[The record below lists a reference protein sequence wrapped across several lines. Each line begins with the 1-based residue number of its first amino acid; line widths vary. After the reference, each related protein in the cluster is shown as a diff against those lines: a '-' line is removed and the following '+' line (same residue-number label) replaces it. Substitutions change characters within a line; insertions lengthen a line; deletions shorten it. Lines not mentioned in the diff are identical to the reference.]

1 VLRRFTPRNDKL
13 FNVFVLKEIDVAS
26 KEDLKNILTGID
38 GKGYKAYKDIEG
50 SFDFGPFTL
59 HIDHVQGDPFAP
71 PSRLRFHIPLQR
83 TGFPAS
89 LFERRIKRIA
99 FQDFIAR
106 QFETIQRRVVKGHRG
121 IGRSGIISIDSGK
134 QEILERSAVS
144 IDAQGVE
151 VRFTVGLPSEG
162 RRILGKEAME
172 IFFQEI
178 PQIGDQCLLYQ
189 HYDPSDVKTHGE
201 VAEDQE
207 AIQKQLDEKG
217 LVAFIHDMS
226 ILPRRSGVDDR
237 PLTQNVV
244 PFYYPSELEVELSV
258 PNRGQIKGL
267 GIPKGV
273 TLIVGGGFHGK
284 TTLLN
289 AIERGIYPH
298 IPGDGREY
306 IATLPSAVKIRAE
319 DGRSVEK
326 VDISPFISHL
336 PQGKDTMKFSTE
348 NASGST
354 SQAANIIEALEMNAR
369 LLLIDE
375 DTSATNFMVRDE
387 RMQELV
393 AKDKEPITPFVDKV
407 KQLHRDLGVSTILVM
422 GGSGDYFDVADTVMM
437 MDNYQPRCV
446 TKRAK
451 EIAQIHASKRVN
463 EGGASFGKVTYR
475 QPLPRSFDASRGKRE
490 VKIDAKGTRTI
501 LYGSTTIDLSYSEQ
515 LVDPSQTRVIG
526 LMIHYYCE
534 NYMEKTQNLREGLEK
549 AMEDVRERGFDIL
562 LAYKIGNLA
571 MPRIYELAGAIN
583 RMRSLRIK

>member
-1 VLRRFTPRNDKL
+1 
-13 FNVFVLKEIDVAS
+13 VAS
-26 KEDLKNILTGID
+26 KEDLKIILTRID
-38 GKGYKAYKDIEG
+38 EKGYKAYKDIEG
-50 SFDFGPFTL
+50 SFGFGLFTL
-59 HIDHVQGDPFAP
+59 HIDYVQGDPFAP
-71 PSRLRFHIPLQR
+71 PSRLRFHIPLSR
-83 TGFPAS
+83 TGFPPS

-99 FQDFIAR
+99 FQDLIAR
-106 QFETIQRRVVKGHRG
+106 RFEIVQRKLVKGHRG
-121 IGRSGIISIDSGK
+121 IGKSGLISIDSGR

-162 RRILGKEAME
+162 RRILGKEAMA

-178 PQIGDQCLLYQ
+178 PQIGEQCLLYQ
-189 HYDPSDVKTHGE
+189 HYDPSEAKIHVE
-201 VAEDQE
+201 VAEDFE
-207 AIQKQLDEKG
+207 AIQKELEGKG
-217 LVAFIHDMS
+217 LVAFVHDMS

-244 PFYYPSELEVELSV
+244 PFYYPPELEVEVSV
-258 PNRGQIKGL
+258 PNRGRIKGM

-306 IATLPSAVKIRAE
+306 VATLPSAVKIRAE
-319 DGRSVEK
+319 DGRSIEK

-354 SQAANIIEALEMNAR
+354 SQAANIIEALEMNTR

-407 KQLHRDLGVSTILVM
+407 KQLYKDLGVSTILVM
-422 GGSGDYFDVADTVMM
+422 GGSGDYFDVADTIIM

-463 EGGASFGKVTYR
+463 EGGVSFGKITSR
-475 QPLPRSFDASRGKRE
+475 QPLSQSFDASRGRRE
-490 VKIDAKGTRTI
+490 VKIDAKGMRII
-501 LYGSTTIDLSYSEQ
+501 LYGPTTIDLSYAEQ
-515 LVDPSQTRVIG
+515 LVDSSQTRAIG
-526 LMIHYYCE
+526 LMIHYYSEYC
-534 NYMEKTQNLREGLEK
+534 MEKTQNLKEGLMKVMMDVQEK
-549 AMEDVRERGFDIL
+549 GFDL
-562 LAYKIGNLA
+562 LLPYKVGNLA
-571 MPRIYELAGAIN
+571 LPRIYELAAAIN
-583 RMRSLRIK
+583 RMRSLKIR

>member
-1 VLRRFTPRNDKL
+1 MLIPQCSNISVPHYSAG
-13 FNVFVLKEIDVAS
+13 VDVAS
-26 KEDLKNILTGID
+26 KEDLKTILTRID

-50 SFDFGPFTL
+50 SYDFGPFTL
-59 HIDHVQGDPFAP
+59 YIDHVQGDPFAA
-71 PSRLRFHIPLQR
+71 PSRVRFHIPLSR

-106 QFETIQRRVVKGHRG
+106 RFEIVQRKLVKGHRG
-121 IGRSGIISIDSGK
+121 IGKSGLISIDSGK
-134 QEILERSAVS
+134 QEILERSVVS

-151 VRFTVGLPSEG
+151 VRFTVGLPAEG
-162 RRILGKEAME
+162 RMILGKEAMA

-178 PQIGDQCLLYQ
+178 PQIGERCLLYQ
-189 HYDPSDVKTHGE
+189 HYDPSEVGMHVE

-207 AIQKQLDEKG
+207 AIQRQLEEKG
-217 LVAFIHDMS
+217 LVVFVHDMS

-244 PFYYPSELEVELSV
+244 PFYYPPELGVEMSV
-258 PNRGQIKGL
+258 PNSGRIKGM

-289 AIERGIYPH
+289 AIERGVYPH
-298 IPGDGREY
+298 IPEDGREY
-306 IATLPSAVKIRAE
+306 VVTLPSAVKIRAE
-319 DGRSVEK
+319 DGRSIEK
-326 VDISPFISHL
+326 ADISPFINHL
-336 PQGKDTMKFSTE
+336 PQGKDTVRFSTE

-354 SQAANIIEALEMNAR
+354 SQAANIIEALEMGAK

-393 AKDKEPITPFVDKV
+393 TKGKEPITPFVDKV
-407 KQLHRDLGVSTILVM
+407 KKLYSDLGVSTILVM
-422 GGSGDYFDVADTVMM
+422 GGSGDYFDVADTVIM

-446 TKRAK
+446 THRAK
-451 EIAQIHASKRVN
+451 EIALKHTSKRID
-463 EGGASFGKVTYR
+463 EGGNSFGRITSR
-475 QPLPRSFDASRGKRE
+475 QPVPESFDASRGRRE
-490 VKIDAKGTRTI
+490 VKIDVKSMRTI
-501 LYGSTTIDLSYSEQ
+501 LYGSTAIDLSCLEQ
-515 LVDPSQTRVIG
+515 LVDPSQTRSIG
-526 LMIHYYCE
+526 LLIRYYSEHYLD
-534 NYMEKTQNLREGLEK
+534 KTENLRKGLEK
-549 AMEDVRERGFDIL
+549 VMEDIREGGFDIL
-562 LAYKIGNLA
+562 LPYKVGNLA

-583 RMRSLRIK
+583 RMRSLKIK

>member
-1 VLRRFTPRNDKL
+1 M
-13 FNVFVLKEIDVAS
+13 AS
-26 KEDLKNILTGID
+26 KADLKTILIKID

-50 SFDFGPFTL
+50 GFDFGLFTL

-71 PSRLRFHIPLQR
+71 PSRLRFHIPLSR

-89 LFERRIKRIA
+89 LFERRIKRVA

-106 QFETIQRRVVKGHRG
+106 RFEIVQRKLVKGHRG
-121 IGRSGIISIDSGK
+121 IGKSGLINIDSGR
-134 QEILERSAVS
+134 QEILDRSAVS

-151 VRFTVGLPSEG
+151 IRFTVGLPSEG
-162 RRILGKEAME
+162 RRVLGKEAMA

-178 PQIGDQCLLYQ
+178 PQIGEQCLLYQ
-189 HYDPSDVKTHGE
+189 HYDPSEVKMHVE

-207 AIQKQLDEKG
+207 AIQKELDEKG
-217 LVAFIHDMS
+217 LVAFVHDMS

-244 PFYYPSELEVELSV
+244 PFYYPPELEVEVSV
-258 PNRGQIKGL
+258 PNRGRIKGM
-267 GIPKGV
+267 GIPTGV

-298 IPGDGREY
+298 VPGDGREY
-306 IATLPSAVKIRAE
+306 VVTLPSAVKIRAE
-319 DGRSVEK
+319 DGRSIEK

-336 PQGKDTMKFSTE
+336 PQRKDTMTFSTE

-354 SQAANIIEALEMNAR
+354 SQAANIIEALEMNAK

-393 AKDKEPITPFVDKV
+393 TKDKEPITPFVDKV

-422 GGSGDYFDVADTVMM
+422 GGSGDYFDVADTIIM

-463 EGGASFGKVTYR
+463 EGGASFGKITYR
-475 QPLPRSFDASRGKRE
+475 HPLSQSFDASRGRRD
-490 VKIDAKGTRTI
+490 VKIDAKGMRTI
-501 LYGSTTIDLSYSEQ
+501 LYGSTTIDLSYVEQ
-515 LVDPSQTRVIG
+515 LVDPSQTRAIG
-526 LMIHYYCE
+526 LMIHYYSE
-534 NYMEKTQNLREGLEK
+534 HYMEKTQNLREGLMKMMMDVQEK
-549 AMEDVRERGFDIL
+549 GFDIL
-562 LAYKIGNLA
+562 LSYKVGNLA
-571 MPRIYELAGAIN
+571 MPRIYELAAAIN